1 MRLSTNWMFQQS
13 VNTMLNQQ
21 SALAATQNQVT
32 TGKRI
37 NVASDDPAGAGM
49 VVNLN
54 HILAANTQYS
64 ANIDN
69 ANTRLST
76 EQNTLSSV
84 TNVLNS
90 VRSMA
95 VQGINGTLAP
105 SDRSDMAAQLV
116 QMRDQLVQ
124 LANSTD
130 SNGDALFAGS
140 STNKVPFVKNADGT
154 VSYGGNDT
162 ARMTAIG
169 SGLQIYSGDA
179 GSSVF
184 MNVPAGNGSFV
195 AGAGAGNTGTLLV
208 GANSISDPAA
218 WSSTQA
224 ASGGG
229 YTITFAAGGSWSAK
243 DANGNPVLDSGG
255 AAVGGS
261 YQDGGDISFNGMT
274 ITLSGAPTAG
284 DTVSVQA
291 GGKQDIFSTLNN
303 MIGLLQGSG
312 SNAQLTNGLSRQME
326 SLDQGL
332 ASVSNVQVA
341 VGGRMNTLTQQ
352 QGTYSDLNVTYQS
365 ALADVQGADAYS
377 AISNLSQQAAALQAS
392 QQVFAQVKSLSL
404 FNYIK

>member
-13 VNTMLNQQ
+13 VNTMLSQQ

-54 HILAANTQYS
+54 HILAANTQYA
-64 ANIDN
+64 ANIDS

-76 EQNTLSSV
+76 EQSTLSSV

-105 SDRSDMAAQLV
+105 SDRSDMAAQLI

-140 STNKVPFVKNADGT
+140 STTKVPFVKSADGT
-154 VSYGGNDT
+154 VNYGGNDT

-184 MNVPAGNGSFV
+184 MNVPAGNGSFA
-195 AGAGAGNTGTLLV
+195 AGAGAANTGTLVV
-208 GANSISDPAA
+208 GANSVSDPAA
-218 WSSTQA
+218 WASTKA

-229 YTITFAAGGSWSAK
+229 YTIKFDGAGSWSAK
-243 DANGNPVLDSGG
+243 NANGAAVLDSSGNP
-255 AAVGGS
+255 VGGS

-274 ITLSGAPTAG
+274 ITLSGAPAAG

-312 SNAQLTNGLSRQME
+312 SGTQLTNGLSRQME

-352 QGTYSDLNVTYQS
+352 QSTYSDLSVTYQS

-377 AISNLSQQAAALQAS
+377 AISKLSQQAAALQAS

>member
-13 VNTMLNQQ
+13 VNTMLSQQ

-64 ANIDN
+64 ANIDS

-76 EQNTLSSV
+76 EQSTLTSV

-105 SDRSDMAAQLV
+105 SDRSDMAAQLI

-124 LANSTD
+124 LANTTD

-140 STNKVPFVKNADGT
+140 STTKVPFVKNADGT

-195 AGAGAGNTGTLLV
+195 ASAGGANTGTLVV
-208 GANSISDPAA
+208 GANSVSDPAA
-218 WSSTQA
+218 WSGTLA
-224 ASGGG
+224 ASGGS
-229 YTITFAAGGSWSAK
+229 YTIKFDAAGNWSAT
-243 DANGNPVLDSGG
+243 DAHGAAVLDSSG

-261 YQDGGDISFNGMT
+261 YTEGGDISFNGMT
-274 ITLSGAPTAG
+274 ITLSGAPATG

-312 SNAQLTNGLSRQME
+312 SSTQLTNGLSRQME

-352 QGTYSDLNVTYQS
+352 QSTYSDLNVTYQS
-365 ALADVQGADAYS
+365 ALADVQGVDAYS

-392 QQVFAQVKSLSL
+392 QQVFAQTKSLSL

>member
-1 MRLSTNWMFQQS
+1 MRLSTSWMFQQS
-13 VNTMLNQQ
+13 VNTMLSQQ
-21 SALAATQNQVT
+21 SALAATQNQVS
-32 TGKRI
+32 TGQRI

-64 ANIDN
+64 ANIDI

-76 EQNTLSSV
+76 EQSTLTSV

-105 SDRSDMAAQLV
+105 SDRSDMATQLI

-124 LANSTD
+124 LANTTD

-140 STNKVPFVKNADGT
+140 STTKVPFVKNADGT
-154 VSYGGNDT
+154 VTYGGNDT

-184 MNVPAGNGSFV
+184 MDVPAGNGSFV
-195 AGAGAGNTGTLLV
+195 ASAGTANTGTLVV
-208 GANSISDPAA
+208 GANSVSDPAA
-218 WSSTQA
+218 WASGEA

-229 YTITFAAGGSWSAK
+229 YTITFAADGSWTAA
-243 DANGNPVLDSGG
+243 DALGNPVLDGSGDP
-255 AAVGGS
+255 VGGS
-261 YQDGGDISFNGMT
+261 YKDGGDISFNGMT
-274 ITLSGAPTAG
+274 ITLSGTPAAS

-291 GGKQDIFSTLNN
+291 GGTQDVFTTLNN
-303 MIGLLQGSG
+303 MIALLQGNG
-312 SNAQLTNGLSRQME
+312 SDTQLANGLSRQME

-332 ASVSNVQVA
+332 ASVSKAEVA
-341 VGGRMNTLTQQ
+341 IGGRMNTLTQQ
-352 QGTYSDLNVTYQS
+352 QSTYSDLNVTYQG
-365 ALADVQGADAYS
+365 ALADVQGADAYT
-377 AISNLSQQAAALQAS
+377 AISNLSLQAAALQAS
-392 QQVFAQVKSLSL
+392 QQTFAQVKSLSL